1 MKDLQPILL
10 PGMSTDRPLIIAG
23 PCSAETEEQVIIK
36 GNWLKQ
42 LFCNH
47 KYNRIRP
54 TLLDGREYNYS
65 ICSNCGKIF
74 KDN

>member
-1 MKDLQPILL
+1 M
-10 PGMSTDRPLIIAG
+10 IIFKG
-23 PCSAETEEQVIIK
+23 YDKQTCEEVIIK

-54 TLLDGREYNYS
+54 TLLDGRQYNYS